1 MKLWALSDLH
11 VGYRENR
18 RLIEELPGAPGDWL
32 VLAGDLCETLADL
45 DFVLGTL
52 GPRFG
57 QLVWVPGNHEL
68 WTTSDPARGVAK
80 YERCVA
86 LCRAHGVLTP
96 EDEYQVFPGADGA
109 SGHLVVPLFT
119 LYDYSF
125 CPPGMSPAE
134 ARAWARE
141 ADLECVDEHL
151 LHPDPYPTREAWCA
165 ARCALSEARLAAA
178 LERHAGPVLLIDHFP
193 LRPELAVL
201 PAIPRFKIWCG
212 TTRTADW
219 PRKYRAS
226 VVIYGHLHIRGTT
239 HLDGVRF
246 EEVSLGYPKQWAR
259 RAAAGRAPRQILPA
273 P

>member
-109 SGHLVVPLFT
+109 SGHLVVWQ
-119 LYDYSF
+119 
-125 CPPGMSPAE
+125 PGSDTMWELWQAALAPDGWHARWGGRMDRVSARDFGVGLSVGVATSSASPSQSKDSGTRYGAPSAE
-134 ARAWARE
+134 ALA
-141 ADLECVDEHL
+141 
-151 LHPDPYPTREAWCA
+151 TQTSM
-165 ARCALSEARLAAA
+165 SEASR
-178 LERHAGPVLLIDHFP
+178 
-193 LRPELAVL
+193 
-201 PAIPRFKIWCG
+201 C
-212 TTRTADW
+212 
-219 PRKYRAS
+219 S
-226 VVIYGHLHIRGTT
+226 V
-239 HLDGVRF
+239 
-246 EEVSLGYPKQWAR
+246 SR
-259 RAAAGRAPRQILPA
+259 RR
-273 P
+273 

>member
-1 MKLWALSDLH
+1 MRLWAFSDLH

-57 QLVWVPGNHEL
+57 RLVWVPGNHEL

-86 LCRAHGVLTP
+86 LCRSHGVLTP
-96 EDEYQVFPGADGA
+96 EDEYQVFPGAGG
-109 SGHLVVPLFT
+109 GHLVVPLFT

-141 ADLECVDEHL
+141 ADLECIDEHL

-165 ARCALSEARLAAA
+165 ARCALSEARLATA

-219 PRKYRAS
+219 VRKYRAS

-259 RAAAGRAPRQILPA
+259 RAPAGRVPRQILPA